1 MTDQP
6 IHQVHLQSA
15 QQQQQQML
23 SEIQELQ
30 NQISNKREL
39 VLKVQGVIEYLQ
51 QIDSAAQIESEEPVA
66 EEPVEETKKSK
77 S

>member
-6 IHQVHLQSA
+6 LHQVHLQSA
-15 QQQQQQML
+15 QQQQQQLL

-30 NQISNKREL
+30 NQISTKREL

-51 QIDSAAQIESEEPVA
+51 QIETSSQMNDEESVEEPA
-66 EEPVEETKKSK
+66 EKTKKTK
-77 S
+77 

>member
-15 QQQQQQML
+15 QQQQQQLL
-23 SEIQELQ
+23 SEIQELN
-30 NQISNKREL
+30 NQVSNKREL
-39 VLKVQGVIEYLQ
+39 VLKVQGVIDYLQ
-51 QIDSAAQIESEEPVA
+51 QIESAKQMEVEEPVVV
-66 EEPVEETKKSK
+66 PEETKKAK